1 MLKVDQGIQLSAS
14 DLVGHLNC
22 RNLTELDLAVANGVL
37 AKPKAW
43 NPVLEVLRE
52 RGFRHERDYIE
63 HLRAKGLE
71 IETIGGVG
79 LDAKAIADTV
89 EAMKLGRPVIVQG
102 ALLTGNWG
110 GRIDVMLRVELP
122 SDLSAWSYEVVDTK
136 LSRETKGGTVL
147 QLSLYCELVGGAQG
161 TIPQWS
167 HVIAPWADYQP
178 QSFRNADFAAYYR
191 RVKASLQKAVQLNE
205 PAAAVQS
212 LQAHQDR
219 RCIMSP
225 RMT

>member
-1 MLKVDQGIQLSAS
+1 MNATTLSTF
-14 DLVGHLNC
+14 V
-22 RNLTELDLAVANGVL
+22 R
-37 AKPKAW
+37 K
-43 NPVLEVLRE
+43 VLRSKPSAVLGWMP
-52 RGFRHERDYIE
+52 RR
-63 HLRAKGLE
+63 LP
-71 IETIGGVG
+71 TPS
-79 LDAKAIADTV
+79 

-122 SDLSAWSYEVVDTK
+122 SDLGAWSYEVVDTK

-178 QSFRNADFAAYYR
+178 QSFRND
-191 RVKASLQKAVQLNE
+191 
-205 PAAAVQS
+205 
-212 LQAHQDR
+212 
-219 RCIMSP
+219 
-225 RMT
+225 